1 MVVCSGQNLYSVL
14 YEFKVS
20 YSLCALNM
28 NYILSEDYTPEFFEA
43 IVDQLKATQI
53 ADYYIKSI
61 FIK

>member
-1 MVVCSGQNLYSVL
+1 
-14 YEFKVS
+14 
-20 YSLCALNM
+20 M
-28 NYILSEDYTPEFFEA
+28 NYILSENYTPEFFEA